1 MQTNMFCSRSNL
13 SNEASVETWF
23 VDPLLNRLGFAT
35 EDINL
40 KTSLKEYKLGKGSK
54 ALWYKPDYAVLANKF
69 PTLIID
75 AKSPDED
82 IGNWVQQCASYCLE
96 INRSYEHHPV
106 EFFIVTNGF
115 ALSLYR
121 WDKGKPL
128 LDMEFDDFT
137 LSNPKF
143 IQLQNLISK
152 AKLID
157 IASDKENA
165 LLETHFC
172 LEPVTQSQIESLFF
186 KLHRFIWTTENLGP
200 SAAFAELMKIVF
212 VKIKKDRELHE
223 RYDVTKLKVGDVV
236 FSLAW
241 IKGQTEHDNPINDP
255 LFKNLVKD
263 LEKEI
268 ANKQKRRIFDLNEDI
283 ALSPSTIE
291 RIVADLE
298 HLDLYAIEEDVHGRM
313 FEIFL
318 AATIRGK
325 ELGQFFTPRDIV
337 RLMVDLADIKVTK
350 VGTEKV
356 IDPCC
361 GSGGFL
367 IVALRDM
374 WHKTN
379 EITGLSNKE
388 RDKLKANIANDALC
402 GIDAGSNPAM
412 YRIARMNMY
421 LHGDG
426 GSNVYFADSLDK
438 NIGQVG
444 PRSLERDQEIEDLR
458 TMLIKKCARF
468 DVVLANPP
476 FSMSYSRKDSKQR
489 QILDQYSITAAN
501 KQVQSLLYSVM
512 FLERYRE
519 LAKDDG
525 RILAIIDDSILSGEK
540 YKAIRDYIRRAFI
553 IRGIVSLP
561 GDAFRHA
568 ASRVKTSVLIL
579 RPKEDGEEQGSA
591 FMEKAVYLGLA
602 EKVAKRLGIV
612 KEELQEGKQ
621 QETNRIVAAYGAFE
635 AGKNVTWV
643 IPPDRMKDRLDV
655 KHCIGDRGRKRG
667 VWLSAGYDV
676 VRLEDVLS
684 PPADRKVSVEGDEIY
699 TLLRVT
705 YDGDVIEG
713 ETMLGEDLSYNSL
726 LKVEPWDIVFSN
738 MGVGR
743 GAIGVVPRYLINH
756 YVSSEYTLLR
766 ASTPED
772 ALFYLTIIRSKEIL
786 GDILTVGTGL
796 NRGRARWR
804 AMSDIE
810 IPRKAQ
816 QDLSSSVEAIEK
828 LWAAQEK
835 FREGFQAETT
845 NITTTF
851 TLDDESARQ
860 RWLSYKPPE

>member
-23 VDPLLNRLGFAT
+23 VDSLLNRLGFVA

-40 KTSLKEYKLGKGSK
+40 KTSLKEYKIGKGSK

-82 IGNWVQQCASYCLE
+82 IGDWVQQCASYCLE

-115 ALSLYR
+115 ALRLYS
-121 WDKGKPL
+121 WDKGTPL

-137 LSNPKF
+137 SSNPKF
-143 IQLQNLISK
+143 IQLQNLIGK
-152 AKLID
+152 AKLVD
-157 IASDKENA
+157 IALDKENV
-165 LLETHFC
+165 LLEASFC

-223 RYDVTKLKVGDVV
+223 RYDVAKLKVGDVV

-268 ANKQKRRIFDLNEDI
+268 ANKQKRRIFDLSEDI
-283 ALSPSTIE
+283 VLSPSTIE

-337 RLMVDLADIKVTK
+337 RLMVDLANIKVTK
-350 VGTEKV
+350 VGAEKV

-374 WHKTN
+374 WRKAN
-379 EITGLSNKE
+379 EIAGLSNKE
-388 RDKLKANIANDALC
+388 RDKLKADIANDALC

-438 NIGQVG
+438 NIGLVG

-458 TMLIKKCARF
+458 TMLIKKESRF
-468 DVVLANPP
+468 EVVLANPP
-476 FSMSYSRKDSKQR
+476 FSMSHSRKDSKQR
-489 QILDQYSITAAN
+489 QILDQYSITVAS
-501 KQVQSLLYSVM
+501 KQVQSLLSSVM

-525 RILAIIDDSILSGEK
+525 RIFAVIDDSILSGEK
-540 YKAIRDYIRRAFI
+540 YKGIRDYIRRAFI

-579 RPKEDGEEQGSA
+579 RPRQDGEEQGSA
-591 FMEKAVYLGLA
+591 FMEKAVYLGLT
-602 EKVAKRLGIV
+602 EKVAKRIGIS

-621 QETNRIVAAYGAFE
+621 QETDRIVAAYWAFE
-635 AGKNVTWV
+635 AGKVVTWV
-643 IPPDRMKDRLDV
+643 IPPDRMQDRLDV
-655 KHCIGDRGRKRG
+655 KHCLGDRGRKRG

-676 VRLEDVLS
+676 VRLKDVLS
-684 PPADRKVSVEGDEIY
+684 TPSDRKVNVEEDETY

-705 YDGDVIEG
+705 YNGDVIEG
-713 ETMLGEDLSYNSL
+713 ESMLGEDLSYNSL
-726 LKVEPWDIVFSN
+726 LKVEPWDVVFSH

-743 GAIGVVPRYLINH
+743 GAIGVVPRYLANH

-766 ASTPED
+766 TSTPED
-772 ALFYLTIIRSKEIL
+772 ALFYLTIMRSKEIL

-796 NRGRARWR
+796 NRGRARWM

-816 QDLSSSVEAIEK
+816 QDLSSTVVAIEE
-828 LWAAQEK
+828 LWVAQQK
-835 FREGFQAETT
+835 FREGFQAEATS
-845 NITTTF
+845 ITTTF

-860 RWLSYKPPE
+860 RWLGYKPPE

>member
-1 MQTNMFCSRSNL
+1 
-13 SNEASVETWF
+13 
-23 VDPLLNRLGFAT
+23 
-35 EDINL
+35 
-40 KTSLKEYKLGKGSK
+40 
-54 ALWYKPDYAVLANKF
+54 
-69 PTLIID
+69 
-75 AKSPDED
+75 
-82 IGNWVQQCASYCLE
+82 
-96 INRSYEHHPV
+96 
-106 EFFIVTNGF
+106 
-115 ALSLYR
+115 
-121 WDKGKPL
+121 
-128 LDMEFDDFT
+128 
-137 LSNPKF
+137 
-143 IQLQNLISK
+143 
-152 AKLID
+152 
-157 IASDKENA
+157 
-165 LLETHFC
+165 
-172 LEPVTQSQIESLFF
+172 
-186 KLHRFIWTTENLGP
+186 
-200 SAAFAELMKIVF
+200 
-212 VKIKKDRELHE
+212 
-223 RYDVTKLKVGDVV
+223 
-236 FSLAW
+236 
-241 IKGQTEHDNPINDP
+241 
-255 LFKNLVKD
+255 
-263 LEKEI
+263 
-268 ANKQKRRIFDLNEDI
+268 
-283 ALSPSTIE
+283 
-291 RIVADLE
+291 
-298 HLDLYAIEEDVHGRM
+298 
-313 FEIFL
+313 
-318 AATIRGK
+318 
-325 ELGQFFTPRDIV
+325 
-337 RLMVDLADIKVTK
+337 
-350 VGTEKV
+350 
-356 IDPCC
+356 
-361 GSGGFL
+361 
-367 IVALRDM
+367 M
-374 WHKTN
+374 WHKAN
-379 EITGLSNKE
+379 EIIGLSNKE

-458 TMLIKKCARF
+458 TMLIRKCARF

-489 QILDQYSITAAN
+489 QILDQYSITVAN

-540 YKAIRDYIRRAFI
+540 YRAVRDYIRRVFI

-568 ASRVKTSVLIL
+568 ASRVKTSILIL
-579 RPKEDGEEQGSA
+579 RPKQAGEEQGSA
-591 FMEKAVYLGLA
+591 FMEKAVYLGLS
-602 EKVAKRLGIV
+602 EKVAKRIGIG

-621 QETNRIVAAYGAFE
+621 QETNRIVTAYKAFE
-635 AGKNVTWV
+635 EGKNVTWV

-676 VRLEDVLS
+676 VRLKDVLS
-684 PPADRKVSVEGDEIY
+684 PPPNRKVSVEEDEIY

-705 YDGDVIEG
+705 YDGDIVEG
-713 ETMLGEDLSYNSL
+713 ETVSGEDLSYKSL
-726 LKVEPWDIVFSN
+726 LKVEPWDVVFSN

-743 GAIGVVPRYLINH
+743 GAIGVVPRYLGNH

-766 ASTPED
+766 ASTRED

-816 QDLSSSVEAIEK
+816 QDLSRSVDAIEK

-835 FREGFQAETT
+835 FREGFRAEST

-851 TLDDESARQ
+851 TLNDESARQ